1 MAKQNL
7 TLDSYVNIIDELKN
21 KIFKPIYF
29 LTGDETYYIDKISDY
44 IADNVLTAEEKAFN
58 QTIIYGKDISIAD
71 VINSA
76 RRFPMMSN
84 YQVIIVKEAQNIKNL
99 TDLEIYLKTPQ
110 PSTILVICHKPKS
123 DGKGKSD
130 RLTKVTNLAKQKGVF
145 FESKKLYD
153 YQIPDWIINYLKQK
167 NIKIDLVAANL
178 LNEFLGNDLSK
189 ISHELEKL
197 IITLPPDNKQIT
209 SQNIEQNIGISK
221 DFNRFELTKALGEK
235 NVLKANRIV
244 DYFAHNGS
252 ANPFVLTISA
262 IHQYF
267 LKIFRLHFLKDKS
280 RENIARELGVNPFF
294 TAEYET
300 AAKKYDPKKCIDIFA
315 ILRDYDMRS
324 KGVNNNSTD
333 HGELLR
339 ELVFKILH

>member
-44 IADNVLTAEEKAFN
+44 IADNVLTDEEKAFN
-58 QTIIYGKDISIAD
+58 QTIIYGKDISVAD

-99 TDLEIYLKTPQ
+99 ADLEIYLKTPQ
-110 PSTILVICHKPKS
+110 HSTILVICHKPKS

-153 YQIPDWIINYLKQK
+153 YQIPDWIINYLRQK
-167 NIKIDLVAANL
+167 GIKIDLVAANL
-178 LNEFLGNDLSK
+178 LNEYLGNDLSK

-244 DYFAHNGS
+244 DYFAHNAS
-252 ANPFVLTISA
+252 ANPFVLTVSA

-267 LKIFRLHFLKDKS
+267 VKIFRLHFLKDKS

-294 TAEYET
+294 TAEYEN

-315 ILRDYDMRS
+315 LLRDYDMRS